1 MNKRKRLNALLL
13 VLARV
18 PLPLLAASARSASP
32 SAPKPAGP
40 IKIGEICD
48 YSGPARAI
56 CGHQKAGLDLAIEH
70 INAAGGIKSLGGA
83 KLEMI
88 HLDHEF
94 KAALAK
100 EQADRLINREKVNA
114 LILGIPSG
122 FGVMIGEMAE
132 AASIPYYPALVV
144 TPAKTEQGFKN
155 VFSVATTS
163 PMISYAGYEYLNF
176 LTKEYLSKKPAR
188 VALLYADTEYN
199 IEVLKGVNAQA
210 AEFGYQVVSTVS
222 YPFPPKDLT
231 SFILRVKA
239 ANPDVVLVSPAA
251 GEGPLIDKTLDT
263 LEYDPLR
270 LGLMSAYMDL
280 AYIASMGAKGEH
292 SVSVGWYAEA
302 MNPDA
307 KVFADKFKVKYG
319 YPADS
324 FAAMGYQIA
333 RVIGAA
339 IEQARSADGK
349 AIVEASRK
357 LNYTTKTG
365 PMVLNYK
372 RIQFDAKGQVPREYT
387 DTVGLQVQDG
397 KYVPISPKVSG
408 ITFKF
413 KDAWKSWK
421 K

>member
-1 MNKRKRLNALLL
+1 MNGGKRLKVFLLALGL
-13 VLARV
+13 VT
-18 PLPLLAASARSASP
+18 LPLLAASARSASS
-32 SAPKPAGP
+32 SAAPPKT

-56 CGHQKAGLDLAIEH
+56 CGHQKAGLDLAVEH

-122 FGVMIGEMAE
+122 FGVMVGEMTE
-132 AASIPYYPALVV
+132 AAGIPYYPALVV

-176 LTKEYLSKKPAR
+176 LAKEYLSKKPAR

-210 AEFGYQVVSTVS
+210 KQFGYEVVSTVA

-239 ANPDVVLVSPAA
+239 SNPDVVLVSPAA
-251 GEGPLIDKTLDT
+251 GEGPLIDKTMDT
-263 LEYDPLR
+263 LGYDPLR

-280 AYIASMGAKGEH
+280 AYIASMGAKGEN
-292 SVSVGWYAEA
+292 SVSIGWYAEA
-302 MNPDA
+302 M
-307 KVFADKFKVKYG
+307 
-319 YPADS
+319 
-324 FAAMGYQIA
+324 
-333 RVIGAA
+333 
-339 IEQARSADGK
+339 SAD
-349 AIVEASRK
+349 A
-357 LNYTTKTG
+357 
-365 PMVLNYK
+365 
-372 RIQFDAKGQVPREYT
+372 
-387 DTVGLQVQDG
+387 
-397 KYVPISPKVSG
+397 
-408 ITFKF
+408 
-413 KDAWKSWK
+413 
-421 K
+421 

>member
-1 MNKRKRLNALLL
+1 MNRGKRLNVFLL
-13 VLARV
+13 VLALAT
-18 PLPLLAASARSASP
+18 LPLLATSARSAS
-32 SAPKPAGP
+32 SASKPAAT
-40 IKIGEICD
+40 IKVGEICD

-56 CGHQKAGLDLAIEH
+56 CGHQRAGFDLAFEH
-70 INAAGGIKSLGGA
+70 INAAGGIKSLRGA

-114 LILGIPSG
+114 IILGIPSG
-122 FGVMIGEMAE
+122 FGVMVGQMAE
-132 AASIPYYPALVV
+132 AAGIPYYPALVV

-163 PMISYAGYEYLNF
+163 PMISYAGYQYLDF
-176 LTKEYLSKKPAR
+176 LTKEYLSKKPTR

-210 AEFGYQVVSTVS
+210 TEFGYQVVATVA

-231 SFILRVKA
+231 SFVLRVKA
-239 ANPDVVLVSPAA
+239 ANPDVVMVSPAA
-251 GEGPLIDKTLDT
+251 GEGPLIDRTMDT
-263 LEYDPLR
+263 LGYDPLR

-280 AYIASMGAKGEH
+280 AYIESMGAKGEN
-292 SVSVGWYAEA
+292 SVSIGWYAES
-302 MNPDA
+302 MNADA
-307 KVFADKFKVKYG
+307 KVFAGKFKARYG

-339 IEQARSADGK
+339 IEQAGSAEGK

-357 LNYTTKTG
+357 LNYTKATG
-365 PMVLNYK
+365 PMVLNYQSI
-372 RIQFDAKGQVPREYT
+372 RFDPKGQVPRELT
-387 DTVGLQVQDG
+387 GTVGLQVVNG
-397 KYVPISPKVSG
+397 EYVSISPKVSG

-413 KDAWKSWK
+413 KDSWK
-421 K
+421 DWKK

>member
-1 MNKRKRLNALLL
+1 MNGGERFKVSLLIVALAL
-13 VLARV
+13 
-18 PLPLLAASARSASP
+18 LPLLAATARSAP
-32 SAPKPAGP
+32 N

-56 CGHQKAGLDLAIEH
+56 CGHQKAGMDLAIDD
-70 INAAGGIKSLGGA
+70 INAAGGIKSLGGT

-94 KAALAK
+94 KASLAK
-100 EQADRLINREKVNA
+100 EEADRLINRDKVNA
-114 LILGIPSG
+114 IILGIPSG
-122 FGVMIGEMAE
+122 FGVMVGEMAE
-132 AASIPYYPALVV
+132 AAGIPYYPALVV

-155 VFSVATTS
+155 VFSIATTS

-176 LTKEYLSKKPAR
+176 LSKQYFGKKPTK

-199 IEVLKGVNAQA
+199 IEVLKGVKEQA
-210 AEFGYQVVSTVS
+210 REFGYEVVSTVP

-231 SFILRVKA
+231 SFLLRVKA
-239 ANPDVVLVSPAA
+239 SNPDVVLVSPAA
-251 GEGPLIDKTLDT
+251 GEGPFIDKTMDT
-263 LEYDPLR
+263 LGYNPLR

-280 AYIASMGAKGEH
+280 AYIASMGSKGEG
-292 SVSVGWYAEA
+292 SVSIGWYAESMSA
-302 MNPDA
+302 DA
-307 KVFADKFKVKYG
+307 KAFGERFKAKYG

-333 RVIGAA
+333 RVLGAA

-349 AIVEASRK
+349 AIIAASRK
-357 LNYTTKTG
+357 MEYTRATG

-372 RIQFDAKGQVPREYT
+372 RIKFDAKGQVPREDT
-387 DTVGLQVQDG
+387 GTVGLQVQDG
-397 KYVPISPKVSG
+397 KYVSIDPKVPG
-408 ITFKF
+408 ITLKY
-413 KDAWKSWK
+413 KDEWKNWK